1 MARSWPGP
9 PSRPARA
16 QADPRS
22 PSLGLRGLRGRPPR
36 RTPGRV
42 DERGSTAEICD
53 HCGAVVDDETAL
65 YSLAPDSSKVHPTNP
80 RLDGKR
86 LVVACSAEH
95 LAKLHAEYDVR
106 PWIDEEL
113 WAGKIHRALEA
124 AGGELKP
131 DRLSAATGLTA
142 EQLQRAVAW
151 HNEQI
156 AKRST
161 GRPEGPS

>member
-1 MARSWPGP
+1 M
-9 PSRPARA
+9 
-16 QADPRS
+16 
-22 PSLGLRGLRGRPPR
+22 
-36 RTPGRV
+36 
-42 DERGSTAEICD
+42 
-53 HCGAVVDDETAL
+53 VDDETAL

-86 LVVACSAEH
+86 LVVACGAEH
-95 LAKLHAEYDVR
+95 LAELHANYAAR

-131 DRLSAATGLTA
+131 DRLSAATGLTD
-142 EQLQRAVAW
+142 EQLQRAAAW
-151 HNEQI
+151 ENQRI

-161 GRPEGPS
+161 ERPDGPS